1 MAEWY
6 KEKNMIFKLKDLIVN
21 DDFKLW
27 KAYQTEFPDA
37 EQTAQYGVVL
47 QFPVKEGQLPGTDG
61 VSRDVQTQIKYLKKD
76 EFEKC
81 YPKLGKRT
89 QYIRVIIVA
98 GVEYNYGF
106 SKTSNDKLNAM
117 LAMSPG
123 QLPDVD
129 FKQTFDK
136 NLPPASMYNV
146 IVATADE
153 VGKQVAPQP
162 TATAALS
169 HNPTQPVTPPA
180 IPSSGGNQA
189 VSPPQVQP
197 VQTKSSGNVIAS
209 SVGLSDGEKTILASV
224 KGLPNKLTQ
233 EQFIKVFTKNLG
245 KVEFGK
251 IPVNKASQRALEI
264 FDAQYK

>member
-6 KEKNMIFKLKDLIVN
+6 KEKNMVFKLKDLVVN
-21 DDFKLW
+21 EDFKLW
-27 KAYQTEFPDA
+27 IAYQTDFPDA

-47 QFPVKEGQLPGTDG
+47 QFPIKEGQLPGTDG
-61 VSRDVQTQIKYLKKD
+61 QIRDVQTQIKYLKKT
-76 EFEKC
+76 EFEKL

-89 QYIRVIIVA
+89 QYIRTIIVA

-123 QLPDVD
+123 SLPDVD

-136 NLPPASMYNV
+136 NLPPANMYNV

-153 VGKQVAPQP
+153 VGKQVAPAP
-162 TATAALS
+162 TVAPTV
-169 HNPTQPVTPPA
+169 PTQPVSPLVKPQVT
-180 IPSSGGNQA
+180 SQV
-189 VSPPQVQP
+189 VSPKPSAP
-197 VQTKSSGNVIAS
+197 VQEKSLLAAGA
-209 SVGLSDGEKTILASV
+209 LSDGEKTILASV

-245 KVEFGK
+245 KVEFGN

-264 FDAQYK
+264 FDAHYK